1 MPNYE
6 ENLKDVTTA
15 GFTFMPPDAKHL
27 KRHFDDHPEVGS
39 KLSASQKEAI
49 VTAATEALAAAFA
62 QMVRDGKPIGRVE
75 VPLAGFSGFGALVP
89 LQAGKPVIRVRR
101 DPGTPHEYVVN
112 CHLVER
118 LPADDRVVVIGGRY
132 GSTEKVGLYTI
143 VVGDSGKPM
152 PRLGDTSD
160 TAREL
165 AAYWEGM
172 AFLIT
177 QAQLDAAVLA

>member
-1 MPNYE
+1 MHQYE
-6 ENLKDVTTA
+6 VNIATLAAA
-15 GFTFMPPDAKHL
+15 GYTFAPPDMQHL
-27 KRHFDDHPEVGS
+27 GRHFDDHLEVGS
-39 KLSASQKEAI
+39 KLPTSQKEAI

-112 CHLVER
+112 CHLVDS

-132 GSTEKVGLYTI
+132 GPTEKVGLYTI

-152 PRLGDTSD
+152 PRQGDTSD